1 MANVF
6 LKTLESPWL
15 CNIHG
20 EYRPPPFL
28 IYAQFW
34 WLLVV
39 FSHTHSQYISKVW
52 QYDLSMVKWR
62 KKCCCDSHRNVEMNQ
77 QNKAYRTNK
86 RKTNAMVSSKDTKTI
101 NANHQTSQWRPPY
114 SVGSPSG
121 GHDVRRQRSRFSDPP
136 PLKVPEATDSANIW
150 CKFWIPHLSFFTRS
164 YILDYKHLG
173 SYVYT
178 QNKQNTYIIYIRVC
192 IYIYTLRNSM

>member
-1 MANVF
+1 MMNAAPPLSWSMRSFDGFLWCFLTLTVSTYLKYDSMTYLLSNGGKNVVV
-6 LKTLESPWL
+6 
-15 CNIHG
+15 IH
-20 EYRPPPFL
+20 
-28 IYAQFW
+28 I
-34 WLLVV
+34 
-39 FSHTHSQYISKVW
+39 
-52 QYDLSMVKWR
+52 
-62 KKCCCDSHRNVEMNQ
+62 EMNQ
-77 QNKAYRTNK
+77 QKKTYPTNK
-86 RKTNAMVSSKDTKTI
+86 RKTNAMVSSKDKKTI

-150 CKFWIPHLSFFTRS
+150 CKFWIPHLSLFTRS

-178 QNKQNTYIIYIRVC
+178 QNKQNTYIIYTC
-192 IYIYTLRNSM
+192 IYIYIYHISLSPSPSRRSIYIHIM